1 VANLKLTVKQEI
13 FCKEYIID
21 FNASRS
27 AIAAGYSKKT
37 ANAIGPENLSKP
49 IIQEELAR
57 LMSERNNTLK
67 IDALW
72 VLTEAVES
80 YKYNKTEVIDSDN
93 NPRMI
98 NAASAAKFL
107 EMCGKHTNI
116 KAFEKEEPKLPQDN
130 HITINIVDAV
140 KPE

>member
-1 VANLKLTVKQEI
+1 VANLKLTVKQEL

-27 AIAAGYSKKT
+27 ALAAGYSKKT
-37 ANAIGPENLSKP
+37 APSMGAENLIKP
-49 IIQEELAR
+49 QIQAELAR

-72 VLTEAVES
+72 VLKEAVDS
-80 YKYNKTEVIDSDN
+80 YKFNSQEVFDSDN
-93 NPRMI
+93 NPKMI
-98 NAASAAKFL
+98 NATSAAKFL
-107 EMCGKHTNI
+107 EMCGKHTNV

-140 KPE
+140 KPK